1 MINYQCNYLP
11 QLTTFET
18 VIVFIALTNLFKNFL
33 DVIERTSLLKT
44 NPTPEETGKSFALG
58 DKILGRRIW
67 VAIANLFIQKDPYF
81 LVQAISFRIRQSLER
96 QNKQKIQKLQV
107 SKKIVERVIITVSMV
122 LSVLQQLLGNNNSI
136 LDHASICYILG
147 DLFMLQ
153 SYPDDPTMNDQ
164 IKKRN
169 NVTI

>member
-1 MINYQCNYLP
+1 VINYQCNYLP

-107 SKKIVERVIITVSMV
+107 SKK
-122 LSVLQQLLGNNNSI
+122 
-136 LDHASICYILG
+136 
-147 DLFMLQ
+147 
-153 SYPDDPTMNDQ
+153 
-164 IKKRN
+164 
-169 NVTI
+169 